1 LGKSQSK
8 PREQFTKAEDRIKK
22 ACETSA
28 SHAKDI
34 FEGSICW
41 GKNQQFFE
49 ELRDRWNKSWI
60 GSIAPVV

>member
-28 SHAKDI
+28 SHQRI
-34 FEGSICW
+34 FS
-41 GKNQQFFE
+41 KVQFVGVKTSNFSRNFVIDGINPG
-49 ELRDRWNKSWI
+49 L
-60 GSIAPVV
+60 AA